1 MMLNIKKI
9 LALFAF
15 VFVFANATYANINK
29 SFDANVESKRL
40 DVGTCLNLQLVNQIN
55 TDNMLIGDSFQAVLK
70 NDLKEGKVL
79 ILPKGTLI
87 RGTIADI
94 KQKKRPSKSAVLYL
108 KFDHIVTPN
117 GRQLPFKGS
126 LFNLANLTIDG
137 GVDGG
142 GNYFSEL
149 KRNCKSSGEILKTT
163 NEWGFESGEWLNG
176 YGKIV
181 TCPVAWVGG
190 GIGAFGYLLGD
201 SVADLFKKGKNVNL
215 TKNSTIDVLLT
226 NPIDVPTN

>member
-1 MMLNIKKI
+1 M
-9 LALFAF
+9 
-15 VFVFANATYANINK
+15 
-29 SFDANVESKRL
+29 
-40 DVGTCLNLQLVNQIN
+40 
-55 TDNMLIGDSFQAVLK
+55 
-70 NDLKEGKVL
+70 
-79 ILPKGTLI
+79 
-87 RGTIADI
+87 
-94 KQKKRPSKSAVLYL
+94 

-137 GVDGG
+137 GIDGG
-142 GNYFSEL
+142 GNYFSEF

-201 SVADLFKKGKNVNL
+201 SVADLFKKEKML
-215 TKNSTIDVLLT
+215 I
-226 NPIDVPTN
+226 

>member
-1 MMLNIKKI
+1 MIKKI
-9 LALFAF
+9 AMAF
-15 VFVFANATYANINK
+15 VFIIIFSNLGYANVNK

-40 DVGTCLNLQLVNQIN
+40 DTGNSINLSIVNQIN
-55 TDNMLIGDSFQAVLK
+55 TDSILIGDSFQTILK
-70 NDLKEGKVL
+70 NDLKDGKTL

-87 RGTIADI
+87 RGTVSDI
-94 KQKKRPSKSAVLYL
+94 KQKRRPSKSAVLYL

-126 LFNLANLTIDG
+126 LFNMTNLTLDG
-137 GVDGG
+137 GIDGG

-149 KRNCKSSGEILKTT
+149 KRNCQSSGDILKTT
-163 NEWGFESGEWLNG
+163 NEWGFDSGEWLNG

-181 TCPVAWVGG
+181 TCPVAWIGG
-190 GIGAFGYLLGD
+190 GVGALGYLIGD
-201 SVADLFKKGKNVNL
+201 SVADLFRKGKNVDL
-215 TKNSTIDVLLT
+215 PKNSNVDVLLT